1 MRTLEGTLGQYK
13 NCMCVGFFMY
23 PLRQMD
29 VSVLASISWCLSLSV
44 PSCPLSL
51 SGRSGKS
58 FLCSGLCFPGPL
70 RKVNERKRNF
80 KKRECERDVGSGNK
94 RWESTDGEER
104 ADGYWSKKNIKK
116 KQTCLLK
123 RAILQRWDKRN
134 KSIHYKCFVW
144 NAQKQRNSALRWS
157 LTVKTTFRLFSM
169 SISLGNPLLP
179 QRTR

>member
-58 FLCSGLCFPGPL
+58 FLCSGLCFLDPL
-70 RKVNERKRNF
+70 RKVNERKRYF

-94 RWESTDGEER
+94 RWESTAGEER
-104 ADGYWSKKNIKK
+104 ADGYWSKKAFKK
-116 KQTCLLK
+116 KKTSLLK
-123 RAILQRWDKRN
+123 REYYRDLIRGINPYIISALPETL
-134 KSIHYKCFVW
+134 
-144 NAQKQRNSALRWS
+144 RNSVMVPSGGHLR
-157 LTVKTTFRLFSM
+157 
-169 SISLGNPLLP
+169 
-179 QRTR
+179 